1 MMMAEQAFLADYE
14 GLFLDLQAT
23 LDHSASEGVTTADLA
38 ANLLRRILVRYFLR
52 ERGGPDDAST
62 GLPGSDQAWLQID
75 PVLNPE
81 IVRPICE
88 TFDRYNFTLREAT
101 PRGNAL
107 ALTPEILG
115 KIFEHQLAEDKRKAR
130 GAFYTPREL
139 VHSMVRAS
147 LVNTLLAKSVQG
159 TIPRR
164 DLEALFRPQ
173 AETQDDSYPST
184 YARLPKSIRGQAQ
197 VLDEALASIKIC
209 DPAVGSGAFPVA
221 VLYEIVRGRTA
232 LGRGL
237 LPDKNRT
244 PFDFKHHAIEHSIYG
259 VDIDPAAVEIA
270 RLRLWLALIADD
282 TNGKL
287 DIPPNDLARNL
298 VCDNALF
305 TDFFDQTGGFDIV
318 IGNPPYVRV
327 DDVAPELKQDLKK
340 EYHSARGK
348 YDLYYLFLEKALQI
362 TTDDGQCV
370 FITPNKYC
378 AATSAKNLRAL
389 ILKTTH
395 FGEIIS
401 TSKLDL
407 FNGRGNYPVIS
418 IFGKSKH
425 RQGLTIRTAHNVR
438 QLSESVPGDQ
448 YTVSRSAQR
457 LLPDQ
462 VIPINANQ
470 AGLNLAL
477 RLLAAGVGLGHYLA
491 FSEGLRIPKR
501 LERATLSDHRIVK
514 QYQFRRYGQ
523 IKSGHYLSDRGL
535 NLVSKPTTRRYQ
547 TIFSP
552 KILIA
557 EDALRI
563 RATVDF
569 DNRVPQGGVY
579 FATNDRP
586 PGQLLFLLGLLN
598 SNLFSY
604 VYELLF
610 GAMHMGGGYLR
621 YRSSFL
627 AKLPLPEQAMNRS
640 AVQRP
645 IISLTEQIVNL
656 TQAVESG
663 PIAPTAIELK
673 RCERQLDQL
682 VYELYQLS
690 PAEIT
695 LVENNVVRLNGEH
708 SE

>member
-23 LDHSASEGVTTADLA
+23 LGHSASEGVTTADLA

-62 GLPGSDQAWLQID
+62 SLPGSDQAWLQID

-159 TIPRR
+159 AIPRR

-340 EYHSARGK
+340 QYRSARGK

-378 AATSAKNLRAL
+378 AAISAKNLRAL
-389 ILKTTH
+389 ILKTIR

-425 RQGLTIRTAHNVR
+425 RQGLTVRTAHNVR
-438 QLSESVPGDQ
+438 QLSEPVPGAQYSVP
-448 YTVSRSAQR
+448 RSVQG

-470 AGLNLAL
+470 AGLNLVL
-477 RLLAAGVGLGHYLA
+477 RLLATGVGLGHYLA

-501 LERATLSDHRIVK
+501 LERATISDHGIVK

-523 IKSGHYLSDRGL
+523 IKPGHYISDRGL
-535 NLVSKPTTRRYQ
+535 TLVSKPTTRRYQ

-579 FATNDRP
+579 FATNGRA

-610 GAMHMGGGYLR
+610 GAMHIGGGYLR

-627 AKLPLPEQAMNRS
+627 AKLPLPEQVMKRP
-640 AVQRP
+640 AVQQP
-645 IISLTEQIVNL
+645 ISSLAEQITRL
-656 TQAVESG
+656 TQAAESG
-663 PIAPTAIELK
+663 PSASTAAELK

-690 PAEIT
+690 PAEIA
-695 LVENNVVRLNGEH
+695 LVEKETAQPRL
-708 SE
+708 S